1 MTAAGTGPPTIVI
14 ADDEELV
21 RSGLSE
27 LLQRRGVVVAATV
40 SDGRQALRAVEDNDP
55 DVVLMDLRMPVL
67 DGLSATRALVQ
78 RGARARILVLTTI
91 DVDEQVYWAL
101 RAGAAGFLLKSSS
114 PDRLAEA
121 VRVVRDG
128 EQVLAPELTSRLV
141 QTFISGPAP
150 SELPA
155 SLAEL
160 TEREVDVL
168 RLVAR
173 GLSNDVIARSLLIA
187 PATVKTHINHL
198 FHKLGLE
205 GRAQAVVLAY
215 ESGLLRPGRDEGG
228 AGRRFPAS

>member
-1 MTAAGTGPPTIVI
+1 MTVAGTGPPTVVI

-27 LLQRRGVVVAATV
+27 LLQRRGVVVSAAV
-40 SDGRQALRAVEDNDP
+40 SDGRQAVRAVKDHDP

-78 RGARARILVLTTI
+78 SGARARILVLTTI
-91 DVDEQVYWAL
+91 DADEQVYWAL

-121 VRVVRDG
+121 VRSVRDG
-128 EQVLAPELTSRLV
+128 EQVLAPELTSRLM

-155 SLAEL
+155 PVAGL
-160 TEREVDVL
+160 TEREIEVL

-173 GLSNDVIARSLLIA
+173 GLSNDAIARSLLIA

-215 ESGLLRPGRDEGG
+215 ESGLLRPGGDGMEPPTPPG
-228 AGRRFPAS
+228 